1 MKRGIFLTFFSD
13 ITPCHIP
20 PNVAF
25 TLLYIDSFLSRK
37 WRSTNADIPQTAV
50 TKYPMS
56 EKRLRMDSMLVPV
69 REKNTLKMFNC
80 NKSVSPENP
89 ATTSESMARSVTT
102 VPNAL
107 ENDTPSYRLSTPQR
121 VNSPTRGMTR
131 LAA

>member
-1 MKRGIFLTFFSD
+1 
-13 ITPCHIP
+13 
-20 PNVAF
+20 
-25 TLLYIDSFLSRK
+25 
-37 WRSTNADIPQTAV
+37 
-50 TKYPMS
+50 
-56 EKRLRMDSMLVPV
+56 MDSMLVPV